1 MLEQALFDT
10 LVGAHIKEVPLTEH
24 TDRLIDQL
32 VRSVDRGA
40 ITARQESCGQR
51 FQSFKTIKH

>member
-10 LVGAHIKEVPLTEH
+10 LVAAHEKEGPLTEN

-40 ITARQESCGQR
+40 ITARQIGR
-51 FQSFKTIKH
+51 AHV